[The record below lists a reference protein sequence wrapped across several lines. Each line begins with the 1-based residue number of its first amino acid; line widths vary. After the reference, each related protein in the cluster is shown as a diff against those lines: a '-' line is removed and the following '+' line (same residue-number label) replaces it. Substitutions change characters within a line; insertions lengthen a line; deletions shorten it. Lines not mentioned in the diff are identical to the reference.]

1 MSILSKSSNNKAEQ
15 SKNSALNNIDTHLQ
29 WLHSSSISVFNEC
42 LEENVESLKSNLK
55 ENENILIRTCE
66 QTYHNIGTVIKG
78 SKSLSA
84 IIESLSKKRIS
95 IKYGKTTH
103 SAYKG
108 AINIDSQNFAR
119 IPQEKSRNKSCSINE
134 STNLNLSKSNTN
146 KGLELEKYV
155 SNSNNSN
162 DKSSGRQN
170 NFEIKDISSFIK
182 NKHTSCIQVNNDD
195 KDWKSNKFDWN
206 SDLYRINEKIFG
218 NKSFRE
224 NQREI
229 MNAIISQRDV
239 FVMMPTGGGK
249 SLCFQLP
256 GLIPQNSHGSVTVV
270 VMPLLALMVDQIEQ
284 LNLLGIKCAGLNS
297 SQNKEVI
304 NTIYNSLR
312 NGDPQTC
319 PQFLF
324 VTPEKLKHSEVLL
337 SILHTINNQSRLLRF
352 VIDEAHCVCQWG
364 FDFRPDYIQ
373 LCRLREEFPNVPIV
387 ALTATATRNILAD
400 VIRQLNMM
408 NPVVFALSFD
418 RPNLRYEVR
427 PKIGNKAKL
436 VKEVTEIISKFSHST
451 CIIYCLSR
459 SECEDF
465 CKELVKNG
473 ISATYYHGSMKDEK
487 RNIAQKQWMS
497 DEKQVMVATVAF
509 GMGINKKD
517 VRLVI
522 HLSMPKSLEN
532 YYQESGRAGRDGME
546 SLCILYY
553 SYKDVVR
560 LQALTDINVENSNK
574 KYRRNDSKSRSDN
587 SLHALLGIVKYCEEQ
602 YECRRSIVLRHF
614 GETFSGL
621 CRVQCDNCRR
631 LKIEQPVNIEVRGIV
646 ECIITSV
653 KYFYEYSKQRP
664 KNNGFLTISSLID
677 ILKGKKKK
685 GKFNDEYLRGC
696 YGILNENEIWKI
708 GNVQRLIHMMVI
720 NQFLSEKVIQ
730 FNSGVVVANLQLGPL
745 ANNIFELGKNS
756 QFNSISMTLET
767 TYPTPSL
774 DNIKAKNCTK
784 IDNLNINSLSNCSF
798 ENSDKAMISEQN
810 TIRLTSKRINSKN
823 FENSTKRRQISSFVK
838 FDVTHN
844 TENES
849 IENLSIFNISQF
861 QNYTLPNSDM
871 FSETSLKDLRSKLM
885 ILRRNLASS
894 HRISNTSSIA
904 SKEAI
909 DNLVNYLPT
918 SIDKLSI
925 LPGWGAK
932 QKLERFGPSFLSII
946 REFLFMNCADKNYNI
961 SNYQIENPNSVSL
974 TYQCPIDLINHEDL
988 DKELDLI
995 GF

>member
-1 MSILSKSSNNKAEQ
+1 MSMPSRSSNNKVEQ

-29 WLHSSSISVFNEC
+29 WLHSSSISAFNEC
-42 LEENVESLKSNLK
+42 LEESVEPLKSNL
-55 ENENILIRTCE
+55 EEDENISIRTCE

-84 IIESLSKKRIS
+84 IIESLSKKKIS
-95 IKYGKTTH
+95 IKYGKTIH
-103 SAYKG
+103 STYKG
-108 AINIDSQNFAR
+108 TINIDSQNSAG
-119 IPQEKSRNKSCSINE
+119 IPQKKSRSKSCSINE
-134 STNLNLSKSNTN
+134 STSLNLRKSNTN
-146 KGLELEKYV
+146 RGLELEKYV
-155 SNSNNSN
+155 TNSNNSN
-162 DKSSGRQN
+162 NKMSGRQD
-170 NFEIKDISSFIK
+170 NFEIRDISSFIE
-182 NKHTSCIQVNNDD
+182 NRHTSCIQVNSDD
-195 KDWKSNKFDWN
+195 KDWKSNEFDWN

-218 NKSFRE
+218 NRSFRE

-256 GLIPQNSHGSVTVV
+256 GLIPQNPHGSVTVV

-304 NTIYNSLR
+304 NAIYISLR

-324 VTPEKLKHSEVLL
+324 VTPEKLKHSEVLF
-337 SILHTINNQSRLLRF
+337 SILHTLNNQSRLLRF

-387 ALTATATRNILAD
+387 ALTATATRDILAD
-400 VIRQLNMM
+400 VIRQLNMV

-459 SECEDF
+459 SECEDI
-465 CKELVKNG
+465 CKELIKNG

-560 LQALTDINVENSNK
+560 LQALTDINIENSNK
-574 KYRRNDSKSRSDN
+574 KYRRSDSKNRGDN
-587 SLHALLGIVKYCEEQ
+587 SLHALLGIIKYCEEQ
-602 YECRRSIVLRHF
+602 YECRRSIILRHF
-614 GETFSGL
+614 GEIFGGL

-631 LKIEQPVNIEVRGIV
+631 LKIEQPINIEVRGIV
-646 ECIITSV
+646 ECIITSI
-653 KYFYEYSKQRP
+653 KYFYEYSRQRP

-696 YGILNENEIWKI
+696 YGILNENEIWKV

-720 NQFLSEKVIQ
+720 NQFLSERVIQ
-730 FNSGVVVANLQLGPL
+730 FNSGVIVANLQLGPL
-745 ANNIFELGKNS
+745 ANEIFELGKS
-756 QFNSISMTLET
+756 PQFNSISITLET
-767 TYPTPSL
+767 TYPTPLL
-774 DNIKAKNCTK
+774 DNIKARNCTK
-784 IDNLNINSLSNCSF
+784 VDNLNISSLSNFSF
-798 ENSDKAMISEQN
+798 KNSGRTMTSEQS
-810 TIRLTSKRINSKN
+810 TIRLASKRVNSRVSGS
-823 FENSTKRRQISSFVK
+823 STKRRQISSSIECEN
-838 FDVTHN
+838 VTHN

-849 IENLSIFNISQF
+849 IGNLSIFNISQF
-861 QNYTLPNSDM
+861 QSDTLPNCDI
-871 FSETSLKDLRSKLM
+871 FSEISLKDLRSKLM
-885 ILRRNLASS
+885 ILRRNLANSYG
-894 HRISNTSSIA
+894 ISNTSSIA

-909 DNLVNYLPT
+909 DNLINYLPT

-946 REFLFMNCADKNYNI
+946 REFLLMNCVDKYNI
-961 SNYQIENPNSVSL
+961 SSGQIENPNSVSL